1 MFLCTGKPP
10 SKDALALAP
19 THQKRPQKLSFEPA
33 CLRGIGNDG
42 SQRRGTNGGRLSFSL
57 PPRSP
62 SRSIPPIFPCLFSL
76 LSPNWLWISAS
87 HTRAHAMLYELA
99 RFFFIFV
106 FFLHARHLQESTK
119 TLAGLVCLCGRAS
132 NARTRPRKEVN
143 SGGVCGLCFLEIS

>member
-19 THQKRPQKLSFEPA
+19 TYQKRPQKLSFEPV

-42 SQRRGTNGGRLSFSL
+42 SQRRETNGGRLSFSL

-76 LSPNWLWISAS
+76 LSPN
-87 HTRAHAMLYELA
+87 
-99 RFFFIFV
+99 
-106 FFLHARHLQESTK
+106 
-119 TLAGLVCLCGRAS
+119 
-132 NARTRPRKEVN
+132 
-143 SGGVCGLCFLEIS
+143 